1 MPRDS
6 GPMKPRPLPSSLGR
20 VFSVAA
26 AKDAGVSPRRLRSRD
41 LDRPFRG
48 VRVHF
53 ESPAADDADAHL
65 RAVLAYAATM
75 PEAQFFSHV
84 TAAVLWGLPLP
95 QVVLRAAMPDVAV
108 LGPGRTPRGGSVR
121 GHRLVHAST
130 RVCRHPRWG
139 VQVLAP
145 ASTWATLG
153 AVLPDV
159 RDLVAAGDAVVRTR
173 MFRGDPSALA
183 TIDDLAASISG
194 GRRIGMER
202 LRLALPLVRERS
214 ASRPETW
221 CRLALIDGGLPEP
234 DLNWNLVVG
243 GRVVACLDLAYPRQ
257 RVAIEYEGGHHAV
270 DPRQWARDIDRHE
283 ALAAAGWVV
292 IRVTKEH
299 LFREAEG
306 VVARVRRALAR

>member
-1 MPRDS
+1 MPRPRGRSGRARPRNGSLSGSGDAGCRPARSSATFRVPGTVLPTTACERSFPDRVEAIPQAAMSRDS

-48 VRVHF
+48 VRVRF
-53 ESPAADDADAHL
+53 GSPAADDVDAHL

-95 QVVLRAAMPDVAV
+95 QDVLRAAMPDVAV
-108 LGPGRTPRGGSVR
+108 LGPGRTPRSGGVR

-130 RVCRHPRWG
+130 RVCRHPLWG

-159 RDLVAAGDAVVRTR
+159 RDLVAAGDAVVRAPCSVGIRPHWRRSTTSR
-173 MFRGDPSALA
+173 HPSQA
-183 TIDDLAASISG
+183 
-194 GRRIGMER
+194 
-202 LRLALPLVRERS
+202 
-214 ASRPETW
+214 
-221 CRLALIDGGLPEP
+221 DGGLGWSGCVSRFRSCE
-234 DLNWNLVVG
+234 N
-243 GRVVACLDLAYPRQ
+243 GRHPAPRP
-257 RVAIEYEGGHHAV
+257 GAV
-270 DPRQWARDIDRHE
+270 SR
-283 ALAAAGWVV
+283 
-292 IRVTKEH
+292 
-299 LFREAEG
+299 
-306 VVARVRRALAR
+306 